1 MVGIFDDEKELPVTP
16 LPKCV
21 FAPKFPK
28 NSEITP
34 LDRLKN
40 SEISPIFAK
49 IWAKNEKFLKL
60 FI

>member
-1 MVGIFDDEKELPVTP
+1 MMKMSCPSP

-34 LDRLKN
+34 LGRPKN

-60 FI
+60 FT

>member
-1 MVGIFDDEKELPVTP
+1 MMKMSCPSP

-34 LDRLKN
+34 LGRPKN
-40 SEISPIFAK
+40 SEIGPTFAK